1 VVMGGGVA
9 VRVRHKKTVARFR
22 HTEYHGRAM
31 AVPL

>member
-1 VVMGGGVA
+1 VA